1 MNVLIMKTEGSKPR
15 NENRDRRRGQRSS
28 DRRTGASLTGRGAR
42 SRIAGL
48 NDQNRGLLA
57 LLAVCWY
64 LTLGPLLTL
73 LLGQHDVRN
82 VDNWLRAM
90 PGDAGRHRKHRAA
103 PGNNRGPSPAVKAW
117 PH

>member
-1 MNVLIMKTEGSKPR
+1 
-15 NENRDRRRGQRSS
+15 
-28 DRRTGASLTGRGAR
+28 
-42 SRIAGL
+42 
-48 NDQNRGLLA
+48 
-57 LLAVCWY
+57 
-64 LTLGPLLTL
+64 L